1 MDVKDGC
8 RQTVLSV
15 YDDKLL
21 YSVAC
26 AANFI
31 IHLGNADIG
40 RYRSWPVGFF

>member
-31 IHLGNADIG
+31 IHLSNADIG
-40 RYRSWPVGFF
+40 RYRSWPVGVF